1 MKELNVNMKTIVI
14 ILLISL
20 CIGCVN
26 ITEENAYDRVEKL
39 DEESKEIYAEMRDN
53 QESFSASEIERDE
66 YFNQLWVIYGKL
78 IINTE
83 KRIEAIEENQK
94 LGYYNETY
102 DKEYLRMIKNNVEG
116 LKKNQLFIH
125 DRLR

>member
-1 MKELNVNMKTIVI
+1 MKTIVI

>member
-1 MKELNVNMKTIVI
+1 M
-14 ILLISL
+14 LLISL

-39 DEESKEIYAEMRDN
+39 DKESKELYAEMRVVMD
-53 QESFSASEIERDE
+53 SFYTGEINNDE
-66 YFNQLWVIYGKL
+66 YSDQMGVIRGK
-78 IINTE
+78 IIIKLE

-116 LKKNQLFIH
+116 LKKRQQLYYT
-125 DRLR
+125 